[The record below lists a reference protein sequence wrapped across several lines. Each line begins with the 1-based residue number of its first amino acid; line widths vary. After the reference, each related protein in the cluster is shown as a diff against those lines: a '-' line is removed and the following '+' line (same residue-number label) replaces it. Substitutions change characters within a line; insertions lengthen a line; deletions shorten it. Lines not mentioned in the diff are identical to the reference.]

1 MRGNSKRLLINLLAF
16 VATMCLLMSTTTIVA
31 FASTE
36 ISKISVKTEKN
47 DWEQENLENPKV
59 ESGSS
64 GRYTILAD
72 SIVWNK
78 NVSECKPGDTVK
90 VTVRLV
96 SNEGYVFDDSLS
108 KRDFSIQNG
117 EYRFHKYTEDGN
129 IELTFDYRVRG
140 ILDAPEDVYWDGTSS
155 KPGRIRWSKVSSD
168 ATYTVKIYRG
178 NNGETVAD
186 GITSTTYDLTPYLK
200 TTYYFERD
208 NVYVKV
214 KAVPKDKV
222 KSYLKASD
230 YAESD
235 YFWDWDEIDFN
246 PYGPKPTP
254 NPPEYDYNR
263 NTWQL
268 INGIWYWYD
277 NNGQYARNEFKDING
292 ERYYFMPDGRMV
304 TGWQYISN
312 RWYFFNGSGAMLRST
327 WYDDGVNWYYLE
339 NDGKMKTGW
348 FNWNMNW
355 YYLTESGAMARG
367 WIKIGNDWY
376 YFHPGGNMATNVFVR
391 SADGLIDF
399 YMQSNG
405 IMQTGWIY
413 QNGWKY
419 IEPNSGSHQK
429 GWLTLNGVTYF
440 LEPTTATMV
449 TGNYCID
456 GVWHYFSES
465 GAMLW

>member
-1 MRGNSKRLLINLLAF
+1 
-16 VATMCLLMSTTTIVA
+16 
-31 FASTE
+31 
-36 ISKISVKTEKN
+36 
-47 DWEQENLENPKV
+47 
-59 ESGSS
+59 
-64 GRYTILAD
+64 
-72 SIVWNK
+72 
-78 NVSECKPGDTVK
+78 
-90 VTVRLV
+90 
-96 SNEGYVFDDSLS
+96 
-108 KRDFSIQNG
+108 
-117 EYRFHKYTEDGN
+117 
-129 IELTFDYRVRG
+129 
-140 ILDAPEDVYWDGTSS
+140 
-155 KPGRIRWSKVSSD
+155 
-168 ATYTVKIYRG
+168 
-178 NNGETVAD
+178 
-186 GITSTTYDLTPYLK
+186 
-200 TTYYFERD
+200 
-208 NVYVKV
+208 
-214 KAVPKDKV
+214 
-222 KSYLKASD
+222 
-230 YAESD
+230 
-235 YFWDWDEIDFN
+235 
-246 PYGPKPTP
+246 
-254 NPPEYDYNR
+254 
-263 NTWQL
+263 
-268 INGIWYWYD
+268 
-277 NNGQYARNEFKDING
+277 
-292 ERYYFMPDGRMV
+292 
-304 TGWQYISN
+304 
-312 RWYFFNGSGAMLRST
+312 MLRST

-456 GVWHYFSES
+456 GVWHYFIES